1 MPLKVLIIDSCHQS
15 CDFLQQIVASQ
26 PNMSVVGIAH
36 DAQEA
41 RGLIKLLNPDVV
53 TLAIELSGMNGLDFL
68 TKIMTL
74 RPMPVV
80 IVSKLVNN
88 NPVLVEQALKIG
100 ATACVQKPN
109 PTQLHEN
116 SQDTYSLE
124 VIKQL
129 RQARMRFDKPKAAS
143 SAQNK
148 PAVKSLRKGKTDQQ
162 ANRDFSPYI
171 VAVGAST
178 GGTEAITKLLTKLPQ
193 NCPGIVIAQHMPYRF
208 TQSFAARLQSL
219 CVIEVQEAKHDEV
232 IKAGHAYIAPGDKHL
247 VIQKRSGCYYTMLSD
262 DDPVNLHKPSVDVLF
277 ESMAENVK
285 HLGMGIILTG
295 MGKDGAK
302 GLLKMKS
309 AGAKTYSQDQ
319 DSCVV
324 YGMPRE
330 AKKIGAVIKEMPI
343 YQMAEA
349 ILELGVKPVASIS

>member
-1 MPLKVLIIDSCHQS
+1 MSLKVLIIDSCHQS

-26 PNMSVVGIAH
+26 PSMSVVGIAH
-36 DAQEA
+36 DAQQA
-41 RGLIKLLNPDVV
+41 RHLIKQLNPDVV

-68 TKIMTL
+68 SKIMAL

-88 NPVLVEQALKIG
+88 NPVLVDQALKIG

-109 PTQLHEN
+109 PSQLRDN
-116 SQDTYSLE
+116 SLDTYSLE

-129 RQARMRFDKPKAAS
+129 RQARLRFDSPRATIS
-143 SAQNK
+143 TK
-148 PAVKSLRKGKTDQQ
+148 PAVKPLKRANTEQL
-162 ANRDFSPYI
+162 ANRDFSPYL

-178 GGTEAITKLLTKLPQ
+178 GGTEAITQLLTKLPK

-219 CVIEVQEAKHDEV
+219 CVIEVQEAKHDQV
-232 IKAGHAYIAPGDKHL
+232 IKVGHAYIAPGDKHL
-247 VIQKRSGCYYTMLSD
+247 VIHKRSGCYYTMLSD
-262 DDPVNLHKPSVDVLF
+262 DEPVNLHKPSVDVLF
-277 ESMAENVK
+277 DSVAENVK
-285 HLGMGIILTG
+285 QLGLGIILTG

-302 GLLKMKS
+302 GLLRMKR
-309 AGAKTYSQDQ
+309 AGAMTLAQDK

-330 AKKIGAVIKEMPI
+330 AKKIGAVHKDMPI
-343 YQMAEA
+343 SELVEA
-349 ILELGVKPVASIS
+349 ILELNIKPVVSTS